1 VGGSRLWRFALS
13 EGRHLFILSQEAHIM
28 YFHLPCFF
36 FLQKTKPLTMSS
48 GDEQEDDLGEVG
60 GWRPVTTEAVT
71 DYAGE
76 QVEIIIRLSQL
87 TLKFDEKV

>member
-1 VGGSRLWRFALS
+1 
-13 EGRHLFILSQEAHIM
+13 
-28 YFHLPCFF
+28 
-36 FLQKTKPLTMSS
+36 MSS

-87 TLKFDEKV
+87 TLKFDEKVY